1 MLPLLVTSSEL
12 RTWLVIAALAIA
24 ILVGLVWLNNNRR
37 R

>member
-1 MLPLLVTSSEL
+1 MTSGELTTYLIIGALV
-12 RTWLVIAALAIA
+12 IA

>member
-1 MLPLLVTSSEL
+1 MPLLVTSSQL
-12 RTWLVIAALAIA
+12 TTWLIIGALAIA